1 MTIRVLLAD
10 DQPLVRS
17 GLRMLLDAE
26 TDLSVV
32 GEASDGSTAVE
43 LALDLRPDLVLMD
56 VRMPG
61 VDGVE
66 ATRRITQDEALGP
79 DRLVKV
85 IILTTYHVDDAV
97 YAALRAGAS
106 GFLLKD
112 SEPSSLFAAIRAV
125 AAGEAWL
132 DPPVAQRLL
141 RDFAA
146 RPDTKVPPPATVNQ
160 LTERERE
167 VLVLVAHGLT
177 NDEIAAHLVLGP
189 STVKT
194 HVGRI
199 LMKLGLH
206 DRASAVAAAYQCGLV
221 VPGDT
226 APARRRSVR

>member
-17 GLRMLLDAE
+17 GLHMLLDGE
-26 TDLSVV
+26 SDLCVV
-32 GEASDGSTAVE
+32 AEASDGSTAVE
-43 LALDLRPDLVLMD
+43 LALDLRPDIVLMD

-66 ATRRITQDEALGP
+66 ATRRLTQDETIGR
-79 DRLVKV
+79 DGLVKV
-85 IILTTYHVDDAV
+85 IILTTYHVDEAV

-112 SEPSSLFAAIRAV
+112 AEPASLFAAIRAV
-125 AAGEAWL
+125 AAGDAWL

-141 RDFAA
+141 RDFAG
-146 RPDTKVPPPATVNQ
+146 RPDSKVPPPATVNQ

-177 NDEIAAHLVLGP
+177 NNEIAAHLVLGTA
-189 STVKT
+189 TVKT
-194 HVGRI
+194 HLGRI

-206 DRASAVAAAYQCGLV
+206 DRAAAVAAAYQCGLV

-226 APARRRSVR
+226 APSAPGGVR

>member
-1 MTIRVLLAD
+1 VTIRVLLAD

-17 GLRMLLDAE
+17 GLRMLLDGEA
-26 TDLSVV
+26 DMSVV
-32 GEASDGSTAVE
+32 AEAADGSAAIA
-43 LALDLRPDLVLMD
+43 LAHELRPDVVLMD

-61 VDGVE
+61 MDGVE
-66 ATRRITQDEALGP
+66 ATRRLTEDVVDHP

-85 IILTTYHVDDAV
+85 LIVTTYHVQDAV

-112 SEPSSLFAAIRAV
+112 AEPASLFAAIRAV
-125 AAGEAWL
+125 AAGDAWL

-146 RPDTKVPPPATVNQ
+146 RPDSKVPPPASVNQ

-167 VLVLVAHGLT
+167 VFVLVAHGLT

-189 STVKT
+189 ATVKT

-206 DRASAVAAAYQCGLV
+206 DRAAAVAAAYQSGMV
-221 VPGDT
+221 RPGDT
-226 APARRRSVR
+226 PPARARRAP